1 LSKKK
6 EKYIFMKIAYLV
18 LMQLLFFGVV
28 CNGLQ
33 SVSNI
38 VCDNNDVLDS
48 AEIGT
53 LQVREEIELQT
64 PGMVSFLYSNP
75 LGKMIAPLCT
85 RSAFA
90 SNIAGWY
97 ADSNTSRK
105 NIAKFIR
112 AYKINTAEAEKE
124 ITQYST
130 LNDFFTRKLKS
141 GARTFDS
148 SSKAF
153 CSPADG
159 KLLIVEHLSAD
170 SLFPIKGA
178 QFNYEQLLGSDIQ
191 KTSIHSSSKFKSTMQ
206 KKNKKTGRRI
216 TDQKHREFLRAEK
229 GDGEERKINQEKND
243 QKKNYQKETVIKKTS
258 GRGQYADAEYYKDG
272 TAFVVRLSPG
282 DYHRFH
288 APISGTPHYAYTIP
302 GFFDSVDP
310 LVYASGKQPL
320 LGNQRVVFE
329 MNSIYGFRIAIIA
342 VGALCVGRITTT
354 YIPDRFIHKGHEL
367 GYFSFGGST
376 IVIIVPAGRMRV
388 DKKYSKHSMRQRET
402 AILAGSRIAEMY

>member
-1 LSKKK
+1 MRIYIVVLCGVLGFVIPSSAAVSVARNGFSEDFVKKQK
-6 EKYIFMKIAYLV
+6 RIHTVY
-18 LMQLLFFGVV
+18 
-28 CNGLQ
+28 
-33 SVSNI
+33 
-38 VCDNNDVLDS
+38 NNKLHSDEPAVDVLDS
-48 AEIGT
+48 KQTGEMQA
-53 LQVREEIELQT
+53 REEIEAKN

-75 LGKMIAPLCT
+75 LGKLIAPLCT

-112 AYKINTAEAEKE
+112 AYKINTAEAEKDVAD
-124 ITQYST
+124 YKT
-130 LNDFFTRKLKS
+130 LNDFFARKLKA

-148 SSKAF
+148 SPKAF

-159 KLLIVEHLSAD
+159 KLLVVEHLSTE
-170 SLFPIKGA
+170 SCFPIKGV
-178 QFNYEQLLGSDIQ
+178 QFNYEQLLDCG
-191 KTSIHSSSKFKSTMQ
+191 KE
-206 KKNKKTGRRI
+206 
-216 TDQKHREFLRAEK
+216 KHC
-229 GDGEERKINQEKND
+229 
-243 QKKNYQKETVIKKTS
+243 
-258 GRGQYADAEYYKDG
+258 DAEYYRDG
-272 TAFVVRLSPG
+272 TAFVIRLSPG

-310 LVYASGKQPL
+310 LVYASGRQPL

-354 YIPDRFIHKGHEL
+354 YIPNRLIDKGAEL

-376 IVIIVPAGRMRV
+376 IVIIVPAGRMHV
-388 DKKYSKHSMRQRET
+388 DKKYSKHSIHQRET
-402 AILAGSRIAEMY
+402 AILAGSRIAEIC